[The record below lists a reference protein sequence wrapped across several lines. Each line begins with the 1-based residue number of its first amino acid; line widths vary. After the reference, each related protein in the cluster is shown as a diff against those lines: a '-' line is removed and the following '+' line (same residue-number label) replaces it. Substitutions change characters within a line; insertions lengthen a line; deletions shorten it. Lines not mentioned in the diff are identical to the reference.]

1 MSSSQ
6 EAAAE
11 ILKLAL
17 KIVSENEGIAPKLI
31 ASSADIDAIAMD
43 DNAAVAALE
52 GWRRDIFGS
61 VALDL
66 KHGRAAITMEKGRV
80 EIVRR

>member
-17 KIVSENEGIAPKLI
+17 KIVSERDGIAPKLL
-31 ASSADIDAIAMD
+31 ASSADIDAIAVD
-43 DNAAVAALE
+43 DNANVPALQ
-52 GWRRDIFGS
+52 GWRRELFGE

-80 EIVRR
+80 QIVKR